1 MTSKIKKLILVL
13 LLSIFSLPLFGDEGG
28 SISSKEWSK
37 SFESYLYNLGPVSGK
52 FSQLDQFGKI
62 SKGSFWSNGKGSI
75 KFNYLPNSNLV
86 MVIKDGLI
94 SVKEMKDGP
103 ISQYSIK
110 DSPIS
115 SLFSDNFKL
124 ENFIINKIMIE
135 GNIGTIELR
144 AKKNSSRNS
153 IFLSGDFPYP
163 KLRQW
168 KLIDTQNNET
178 LVFFS
183 SIEKFDFFDE
193 SFFNLEWEKKN
204 KIMVTVKYSW

>member
-1 MTSKIKKLILVL
+1 MTLKIKKLILVL
-13 LLSIFSLPLFGDEGG
+13 LLFFFSHPVFGSEGG

-37 SFESYLYNLGPVSGK
+37 SFENYLYNLGPVSGK

-62 SKGSFWSNGKGSI
+62 SKGNFWSNGKGSI
-75 KFNYLPNSNLV
+75 KFNYLPNSNLI

-94 SVKEMKDGP
+94 SVKEIKDGP

-124 ENFIINKIMIE
+124 ENFIINEIIIE

-144 AKKNSSRNS
+144 SKKDSSRNS
-153 IFLSGDFPYP
+153 IFLTSDYPYP
-163 KLRQW
+163 TLRQW

-183 SIEKFDFFDE
+183 KIEKFNFLDE
-193 SFFNLEWEKKN
+193 NFFNIK
-204 KIMVTVKYSW
+204 

>member
-1 MTSKIKKLILVL
+1 MTPKIKKLILVL
-13 LLSIFSLPLFGDEGG
+13 LLFFFSHPVFGGEGR
-28 SISSKEWSK
+28 STSSKEWSK
-37 SFESYLYNLGPVSGK
+37 SFENYLYNLGPVSGK
-52 FSQLDQFGKI
+52 FSQLNQLGKI
-62 SKGSFWSNGKGSI
+62 SKGNFWSNGKGSI

-94 SVKEMKDGP
+94 SVKEIKDGP

-124 ENFIINKIMIE
+124 ENFIINEIIIE

-144 AKKNSSRNS
+144 SKKDSSRNS
-153 IFLSGDFPYP
+153 IFLTSDYPYP
-163 KLRQW
+163 TLRQW

-193 SFFNLEWEKKN
+193 SFFNLE
-204 KIMVTVKYSW
+204 